1 MQIRQVG
8 DVVRWSMRI
17 RGKLKR
23 QYGVVAATVP
33 PGKTAA
39 SCCPAGHRVKII
51 MTLVRRPDEDGLL
64 IRQGRRRLIRQGQ
77 RRALWLVPGWAADHV
92 PVDGLP
98 GGPVELL
105 WAVKYALPFSA
116 LKQGGVPCSS
126 PERGLV
132 RWIPVFCDR
141 AAALKFMGGRE
152 DGVQPIAVPASQVP
166 TDKPVR
172 IPSSRP
178 VGRPA

>member
-17 RGKLKR
+17 RGNLKR

-51 MTLVRRPDEDGLL
+51 KGLVRRPGEDGL
-64 IRQGRRRLIRQGQ
+64 LIRQGQ

-126 PERGLV
+126 PERDLV

-152 DGVQPIAVPASQVP
+152 DGVQPIAVPASQVS

-178 VGRPA
+178 VRIPS